1 MHPLSLEIEDLK
13 RQLNEEQTLHASQL
27 QELEEDRRVREQEM
41 HLKTKTESEKVD
53 EILQKL

>member
-1 MHPLSLEIEDLK
+1 M
-13 RQLNEEQTLHASQL
+13 HASQL
-27 QELEEDRRVREQEM
+27 QELEEDRRVREREM